1 MATYKVIQDIEAEDH
16 ILGPFSFRQFVYLLV
31 AIFFLYLGFLS
42 LSKNVSFLLILFLPP
57 ALFFGFL
64 SFPFIKDQPTEVW
77 ALAKIRFLVKPR
89 KRLWNQSG
97 SKELVTITVPKKL
110 EVSLTDGLNQ
120 SEVRNHLKAL
130 SETIDSRGWA
140 IKNVSGPN
148 SLLLKENSDRLINPD
163 SLPKNVPDYVIDPQA
178 DILDSDNNIIAAH
191 MNQMINQ
198 STLEHRQKII
208 EMMTQVK
215 TIDNQSPEE
224 ISNALKIQKATL
236 RDTTSRLHNI
246 KSDNMNL
253 EETKIQTEST
263 INSPILTPENRSMTP
278 QKNPV
283 ILNLS
288 HNDDLNLATLGREAN
303 KKVNSSD
310 NEIVIPLR

>member
-253 EETKIQTEST
+253 EETKIRTKST
-263 INSPILTPENRSMTP
+263 INPPTLTPENRPMTP

>member
-31 AIFFLYLGFLS
+31 AVFFLYLGFLS
-42 LSKNVSFLLILFLPP
+42 LSKNVAFLLVLFLPP

-64 SFPFIKDQPTEVW
+64 SFPFIKDQPTEIW

-89 KRLWNQSG
+89 KRLWDQSG

-140 IKNVSGPN
+140 IKNVTGPN
-148 SLLLKENSDRLINPD
+148 APLLQENSDRLINPD
-163 SLPKNVPDYVIDPQA
+163 SLPKNVPDYVVDPQA
-178 DILDSDNNIIAAH
+178 DILDDDNNIIAAH

-198 STLEHRQKII
+198 STLDHRQKIM
-208 EMMTQVK
+208 EMMTQAK
-215 TIDNQSPEE
+215 NINDQSSEE
-224 ISNALKIQKATL
+224 ISTEIKIQKATSQN
-236 RDTTSRLHNI
+236 TTSRLHNI
-246 KSDNMNL
+246 KSGNVKT
-253 EETKIQTEST
+253 EVETKST
-263 INSPILTPENRSMTP
+263 DNPPILSPENRPMTP

-288 HNDDLNLATLGREAN
+288 HNDDLNLATLGREAD
-303 KKVNSSD
+303 KKVSSSD

>member
-1 MATYKVIQDIEAEDH
+1 MSTYKVIQDIEAEDH

-89 KRLWNQSG
+89 KRLWDQSG
-97 SKELVTITVPKKL
+97 SKELVTITVPKKV

-148 SLLLKENSDRLINPD
+148 SLLLKESSDRLINPD
-163 SLPKNVPDYVIDPQA
+163 ILPQNVPDYVVDPQA
-178 DILDSDNNIIAAH
+178 DILDDNNNIIAAH

-215 TIDNQSPEE
+215 TIGDQSPEE
-224 ISNALKIQKATL
+224 ISNALKIQKATS
-236 RDTTSRLHNI
+236 RNTTSRLHNI
-246 KSDNMNL
+246 KSDSMNL